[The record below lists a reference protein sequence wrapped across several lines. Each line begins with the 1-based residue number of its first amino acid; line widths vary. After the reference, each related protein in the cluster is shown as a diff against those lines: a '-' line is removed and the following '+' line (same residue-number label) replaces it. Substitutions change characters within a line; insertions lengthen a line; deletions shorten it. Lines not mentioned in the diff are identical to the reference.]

1 VEKGG
6 MDINIST
13 KVLEFPHVVQY
24 SIVDGQ
30 LVSCHFYIFLVA
42 IMDRQFGI
50 LSFKKKLLL
59 VIFSTKYYPQMPS

>member
-1 VEKGG
+1 MGVNYDPLELALCEFDSTFCRVEKGGG

-30 LVSCHFYIFLVA
+30 LVS
-42 IMDRQFGI
+42 
-50 LSFKKKLLL
+50 L
-59 VIFSTKYYPQMPS
+59 VIKKNFKNW